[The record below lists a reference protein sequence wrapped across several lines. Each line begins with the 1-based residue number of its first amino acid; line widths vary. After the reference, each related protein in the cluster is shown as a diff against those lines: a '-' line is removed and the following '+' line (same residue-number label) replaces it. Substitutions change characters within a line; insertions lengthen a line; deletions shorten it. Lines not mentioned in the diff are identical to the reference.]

1 MHGHALG
8 NNMLVLIMQLKGH
21 PWLLIKRTV
30 PVLDMIDVLLII
42 VIIDSMIRYF
52 TSDHLEIYLCEIL
65 WC

>member
-1 MHGHALG
+1 MRGHALG

-30 PVLDMIDVLLII
+30 PVLDIIDVLLII

-52 TSDHLEIYLCEIL
+52 TFDHLEIFLCEIL

>member
-30 PVLDMIDVLLII
+30 PVLHDRCVLII
-42 VIIDSMIRYF
+42 VIIDNMIRYF
-52 TSDHLEIYLCEIL
+52 TCDHLEIFLCEIL